1 MSNDFLVDYLS
12 ENFEDSLITYSS
24 SEKPDSQITIIRDN
38 VSIFPYFLDNIPE
51 HGFGTSATVLV
62 RVDGNVVVRSLS
74 ESYSL
79 NADVSEI
86 SVLKVFSK
94 ILIREIIYWPL
105 L

>member
-1 MSNDFLVDYLS
+1 M
-12 ENFEDSLITYSS
+12 
-24 SEKPDSQITIIRDN
+24 
-38 VSIFPYFLDNIPE
+38 
-51 HGFGTSATVLV
+51 

-94 ILIREIIYWPL
+94 NFDSGNYLLAIVIATPLCCFVSARECQFCILIYSSHHPPKANK
-105 L
+105 

>member
-24 SEKPDSQITIIRDN
+24 SEKKPDSQITIIRDN
-38 VSIFPYFLDNIPE
+38 VSVFPYFLDNIPE

-74 ESYSL
+74 GRQCCRKESGRQCCRK
-79 NADVSEI
+79 VS
-86 SVLKVFSK
+86 V
-94 ILIREIIYWPL
+94 
-105 L
+105 

>member
-1 MSNDFLVDYLS
+1 M
-12 ENFEDSLITYSS
+12 
-24 SEKPDSQITIIRDN
+24 
-38 VSIFPYFLDNIPE
+38 
-51 HGFGTSATVLV
+51 

-94 ILIREIIYWPL
+94 KILIREIIYWPL